1 MGKFINGERTENE
14 QKTKSSMLVESQIFG
29 DGEGRRV
36 RIQKKKQKR
45 SFGQNSQVTEVKG
58 GRHFRRS
65 SVVNTVEENEDGEN
79 ATGLGKVIIE
89 TRFKRGDDESH
100 I

>member
-1 MGKFINGERTENE
+1 M
-14 QKTKSSMLVESQIFG
+14 
-29 DGEGRRV
+29 
-36 RIQKKKQKR
+36 
-45 SFGQNSQVTEVKG
+45 
-58 GRHFRRS
+58 
-65 SVVNTVEENEDGEN
+65 VNTVEENEDGEN